1 MFNVEVYDDSVK
13 DNFVKFWLL
22 IFNVWDICFLDIIV
36 YLYVLRY
43 IFRFVLVILIFI
55 SILDDFKFWNFS
67 WKL

>member
-43 IFRFVLVILIFI
+43 VFRFVLVILIFI
-55 SILDDFKFWNFS
+55 GILDDFKFWNFS

>member
-1 MFNVEVYDDSVK
+1 MFNVEVYDESVK

-43 IFRFVLVILIFI
+43 VFRFVLVILIFI
-55 SILDDFKFWNFS
+55 GILDDFKFWNFS

>member
-1 MFNVEVYDDSVK
+1 MFNVEVYDESVK

-43 IFRFVLVILIFI
+43 VFRFVLVILIFI
-55 SILDDFKFWNFS
+55 GILDDFKFGNFS

>member
-1 MFNVEVYDDSVK
+1 MFNVEVYDESVK

-43 IFRFVLVILIFI
+43 VFRFVLVILIFI
-55 SILDDFKFWNFS
+55 DILDDFKFGNFS

>member
-43 IFRFVLVILIFI
+43 VFRFFLVILIFI
-55 SILDDFKFWNFS
+55 GILDDFKFWNFS